1 MILVDVESLLVLLLS
16 LIYCVY
22 FIIFISII
30 FFFFLMI
37 RRPPRSTRTDTL
49 FPYTTLFR
57 SVRPE
62 PALEIAIGHVDILD
76 VVGVEEAIL
85 ERHVQM
91 IAERRANAGEALP
104 REDRVRIVEERS
116 ARRERVIGLDASD
129 TDTAAD
135 EALNAVIVA
144 EIEQAVEHE
153 AQRRGRSAGEIVIPG
168 CEVGQTAIGVDRC
181 GDGR

>member
-1 MILVDVESLLVLLLS
+1 
-16 LIYCVY
+16 
-22 FIIFISII
+22 
-30 FFFFLMI
+30 
-37 RRPPRSTRTDTL
+37 
-49 FPYTTLFR
+49 
-57 SVRPE
+57 
-62 PALEIAIGHVDILD
+62 
-76 VVGVEEAIL
+76 
-85 ERHVQM
+85 M

-153 AQRRGRSAGEIVIPG
+153 AQRRGRSAGAIVIPG
-168 CEVGQTAIGVDRC
+168 CEVGQTAIEI
-181 GDGR
+181 GRASGRERVGQ